1 MKRFTRLF
9 TEIDRTNRTN
19 EKVAALVNYFRE
31 APAEDAAWSL
41 YFLTEKR
48 LKRPVSGR
56 QLLQWAS
63 ETSGYPQWLLE
74 ECYDR
79 VGDFAETVAL
89 LIESEGPRN
98 DLPLHKLVIEKIL
111 PLGDLEAGTRRQ
123 QIVETWTALESQ
135 ERLLFMKM
143 ITGGF
148 RMGVAKTLVIR
159 ALAESTGIDKAIL
172 AHRLL
177 GAWQPDAE
185 SYRRI
190 VSSDTAGDLD
200 ALPYPF
206 YLAYPWEEKST
217 EKLEVSD
224 FRVEWKWDGIRCQL
238 LKRKGEVSLWS
249 RGEEMITHQFPEL
262 IQAAQPLPDGLVL
275 DGEIVAWSDGQVRP
289 FGDLQSRLG
298 RKRVSAAMMR
308 AIPVAFIA
316 YDLLE
321 INGDDQREYPLK
333 QRAARLE
340 DLMREQSDDL
350 LIKGAIAL
358 ECESWKAVA
367 DWRAQASER
376 GTEGVMIKRLESSYG
391 VGRKKGD
398 WFKWKVDPFTID
410 AVMVYAQQGHGRR
423 ASLYT
428 DYTFAVWDG
437 EELVPV
443 AKAYSGLTD
452 KEISKVDSFIKRNTT
467 SRKGP
472 VRMVKP
478 ELVFELAFDGIRT
491 SKRHR
496 SGVAFRFPRISRM
509 RIDKPIEEADS
520 LETVR
525 ALLPPEENRPEL
537 RMAQLELPFPTQ
549 QQ

>member
-19 EKVAALVNYFRE
+19 EKVEALVSYFNE
-31 APAEDAAWSL
+31 APAKDAAWAL

-48 LKRPVSGR
+48 LKRPVTGR

-63 ETSGYPQWLLE
+63 EASGYPQWLLE

-89 LIESEGPRN
+89 LIEAEGSGSE
-98 DLPLHKLVIEKIL
+98 LPLHQMVGEKIL
-111 PLGDLEAGTRRQ
+111 PLGDLEEGTRRQ
-123 QIVETWTALESQ
+123 QIIETWAMLESQ

-177 GAWQPDAE
+177 GSWQPDAE
-185 SYRRI
+185 SFVRI
-190 VSSDTAGDLD
+190 TSSDTADDLD

-206 YLAYPWEEKST
+206 YLAYPWEADST
-217 EKLEVSD
+217 EKLDVLD
-224 FRVEWKWDGIRCQL
+224 YRIEWKWDGIRCQL

-262 IQAAQPLPDGLVL
+262 VQAAQVLPDGLVL
-275 DGEIVAWSDGQVRP
+275 DGEIVAWSDGKVRP

-298 RKRVSAAMMR
+298 RKKVGAAMMR
-308 AIPVAFIA
+308 AIPVAFLA

-321 INGDDQREYPLK
+321 VAGEDQRQQPLK
-333 QRAARLE
+333 TRAAQLE
-340 DLMREQSDDL
+340 QLMETQSEASRIL
-350 LIKGAIAL
+350 GAPAL
-358 ECESWKAVA
+358 DCDSWQAVA
-367 DWRAQASER
+367 DWREQAPDH
-376 GTEGVMIKRLESSYG
+376 GTEGVMIKRLDSTYG

-452 KEISKVDSFIKRNTT
+452 KEINRVDHFIKRNTT
-467 SRKGP
+467 GRKGP

-478 ELVFELAFDGIRT
+478 ALVFELAFDGIRA

-496 SGVAFRFPRISRM
+496 SGVAFRFPRIARM
-509 RIDKPIEEADS
+509 RPDKPIEEADS
-520 LETVR
+520 LETVK
-525 ALLPPEENRPEL
+525 ALLPPSTQFPVVK
-537 RMAQLELPFPTQ
+537 ADQLELPLSNES
-549 QQ
+549 

>member
-1 MKRFTRLF
+1 MKRFAQLF

-19 EKVAALVNYFRE
+19 EKVEALVRYFGD
-31 APAEDAAWSL
+31 APAEDAAWAL
-41 YFLTEKR
+41 FFLTEKR
-48 LKRPVSGR
+48 LKRPVTGR

-63 ETSGYPQWLLE
+63 EASGYPEWLLA

-89 LIESEGPRN
+89 LIHAEEEPN
-98 DLPLHKLVIEKIL
+98 NLPLHQMVSELIL
-111 PLGDLEAGTRRQ
+111 PLAEADEQARRQ
-123 QIVETWTALESQ
+123 MIVDTWTRLPSQ
-135 ERLLFMKM
+135 ERLLYMKM

-148 RMGVAKTLVIR
+148 RIGVAKTLVIR
-159 ALAESTGIDKAIL
+159 ALAESSGVDKAIL
-172 AHRLL
+172 SHRLL
-177 GAWQPDAE
+177 GSWQPDAE
-185 SYRRI
+185 SYQRI
-190 VSSDTAGDLD
+190 LSMDTKDDLD
-200 ALPYPF
+200 SLPYPF
-206 YLAYPWEEKST
+206 YLAYPWEEGSE
-217 EKLEVSD
+217 EKFEVSN
-224 FRVEWKWDGIRCQL
+224 FRIEWKWDGIRCQL

-262 IQAAQPLPDGLVL
+262 VQAAQVLPNGLVL

-298 RKRVSAAMMR
+298 RKSVSAAMMR
-308 AIPVAFIA
+308 AVPVAFLA

-321 INGDDQREYPLK
+321 MDGTDQRKSPLK
-333 QRAARLE
+333 DRAEQLE
-340 DLMREQSDDL
+340 TLMAGHSKESRIL
-350 LIKGAIAL
+350 GAFAL
-358 ECESWKAVA
+358 ECDSWQAVA
-367 DWRAQASER
+367 DWRTQAPDF
-376 GTEGVMIKRLESSYG
+376 GTEGVMIKRFNSTYG

-423 ASLYT
+423 ASLFT
-428 DYTFAVWDG
+428 DYTFAVWDR

-452 KEISKVDSFIKRNTT
+452 KEINKVDAFIKRNTT
-467 SRKGP
+467 GRKGP

-478 ELVFELAFDGIRT
+478 ELVFELAFDGIRA

-509 RIDKPIEEADS
+509 RDDKPIEEADT
-520 LETVR
+520 LETVK
-525 ALLPPEENRPEL
+525 ALLPPTEKASSPL
-537 RMAQLELPFPTQ
+537 VDQLELPL
-549 QQ
+549 